1 MCVCDGASWPSL
13 ASENPPGGRNTAA
26 WPPRRRTGDAP
37 LTELAIK
44 TSCYDLC
51 CSWKQSG
58 YERHCAQL
66 LRAPSWN
73 ITVYS
78 QGSSFEKIWKWS
90 RLDWLGRKCH
100 GDDESKLING
110 QEGTNFL
117 RFRRNLKV
125 FEFSWDAG
133 GCVMSRGKA
142 VIAQPTWADKWS

>member
-1 MCVCDGASWPSL
+1 MCARARDGASWPSL

-90 RLDWLGRKCH
+90 RLDWKKMSWRQWIETYKRHQLLAFSEK
-100 GDDESKLING
+100 SKSLPNSFG
-110 QEGTNFL
+110 MLE
-117 RFRRNLKV
+117 
-125 FEFSWDAG
+125 A
-133 GCVMSRGKA
+133 VMSRGKA